1 MEADD
6 LAELAQLIL
15 NAAREIRFRSHVNPK
30 AVMLNPSEAK
40 VMTCID
46 AQPGVTPSAVAEA
59 TGLQRSNL
67 STALRGLE
75 ERGFVERR
83 VDPHDRRGVNLYPTA
98 LSAENLALLQ
108 QEWAQT
114 LALGLGDDDSDV
126 VAAKRLLARLDA
138 GLAAARRR

>member
-1 MEADD
+1 MDVDD

-15 NAAREIRFRSHVNPK
+15 DAAREIRFHSQLNPQ
-30 AVMLNPSEAK
+30 AVMLNLSEAK

-46 AQPGVTPSAVAEA
+46 AQPGVTPSAVAEY

-67 STALRGLE
+67 STALRVLE

-83 VDPHDRRGVNLYPTA
+83 VDPHDRRGVNLFPTA
-98 LSAENLALLQ
+98 LSVENLKLLQ
-108 QEWAQT
+108 QEWART

-126 VAAKRLLARLDA
+126 EAAKRLLARLDA